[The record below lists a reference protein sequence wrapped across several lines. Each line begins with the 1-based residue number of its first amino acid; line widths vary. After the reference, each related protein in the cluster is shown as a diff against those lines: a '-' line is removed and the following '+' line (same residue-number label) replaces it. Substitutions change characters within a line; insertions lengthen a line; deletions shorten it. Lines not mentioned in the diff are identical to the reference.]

1 MTAAPVQVADL
12 QRDADAMLALLS
24 DLVMEDT
31 PVHNK
36 AVLDRL
42 LGHFET
48 LFQASGAVTSHEPMA
63 NTGDILRAEW
73 NSGTADGTDILLL
86 GHLDTVWPMGE
97 VARRPFAV
105 TGGRATGPGILDMKA
120 GLVNIV
126 FAMQALHDLGKLPAR
141 RVVALINSDEE
152 VGSID
157 SREAIERAARESSHV
172 LVLEPAM
179 PDGSL
184 KTSRK
189 GSGRFTLSCHGRAA
203 HAGAFPE
210 LGISAIEELARQT
223 TYLHSLTDFGL
234 GTTVNVGVTR
244 GGTVS
249 NVVAAEAEGNIDVR
263 ALTVAEMER
272 LEGKL
277 RGLTPSLEGAAIEM
291 TGGWERPPMERTP
304 GNVALFERARA
315 TARTLGFDVGEA
327 SSGAASDGNF
337 STALGIP
344 TLDGLG
350 GVGEGPHAEHEF
362 IEVPSLVERTAL
374 LASLLLEFDE
384 AAPRA

>member
-1 MTAAPVQVADL
+1 MTAQVVQISEL
-12 QRDADAMLALLS
+12 ERDADAMLALLS

-31 PVHNK
+31 PVDNK
-36 AVLDRL
+36 PTLDRL
-42 LGHFET
+42 IVHLEGLLE
-48 LFQASGAVTSHEPMA
+48 ASGALTAREPMA

-73 NSGTADGTDILLL
+73 SSDAADGTDILLL

-105 TGGRATGPGILDMKA
+105 TSGRATGPGVLDMKA

-126 FAMQALHDLGKLPAR
+126 FGMRALHDLGRQPSR
-141 RVVALINSDEE
+141 RVVALINCDEE
-152 VGSID
+152 VGSIH
-157 SREAIERAARESSHV
+157 SREAIERAARESSAV
-172 LVLEPAM
+172 LVLEPAL

-184 KTSRK
+184 KTARK
-189 GSGRFTLSCHGRAA
+189 GSGRFTLTCRGRAA

-223 TYLHSLTDFGL
+223 THLHSLTDFGV

-244 GGTVS
+244 GGTRS
-249 NVVAAEAEGNIDVR
+249 NVVAAEAEGDIDVR

-272 LEGKL
+272 LERSL
-277 RGLTPSLEGAAIEM
+277 RGLKPALEGAVIEM

-304 GNVALFERARA
+304 GNVAIFQRAQA
-315 TARTLGFDVGEA
+315 TARMLGFDVGEG

-362 IEVPSLVERTAL
+362 IEVSSLVERSAL
-374 LASLLLEFDE
+374 LASLILALDVAPE
-384 AAPRA
+384 A